1 MAPLPRLLQAAI
13 AVASWARADLTRNS
27 TPMSA
32 LWKWSGHAVEGGLL
46 RRLEAPANPSHHWL
60 PERLPPLPLA
70 SSTSWPCAATRPPS
84 KFFCRLRLTL
94 WSWIP
99 TEERSLG
106 SLSREASQPHPKVP
120 APKERSCRS
129 HATAGLM
136 CRNKVDA
143 STCRRLDVLCTH
155 HHPSSDTQYDLMHY
169 WPMIA

>member
-99 TEERSLG
+99 TEERYLAAWQMCLVSIVRHRSPTPRSLH
-106 SLSREASQPHPKVP
+106 RRRDPVEAMPQL
-120 APKERSCRS
+120 A
-129 HATAGLM
+129 
-136 CRNKVDA
+136 
-143 STCRRLDVLCTH
+143 
-155 HHPSSDTQYDLMHY
+155 
-169 WPMIA
+169 